1 MNAIPTT
8 ELAVLMLMILL
19 TAILTVYNHRQAAA
33 LRGVERLAQDFVAM
47 QIRDRRRK
55 AQDDIAGHIDPFAW
69 LSKQIN
75 SELDGQPLT
84 VTDAPRVVQEVQAV
98 ELHTSSGVR
107 VIASTAGKAEIM
119 RFDRRLRTNG
129 KKKSAKD
136 RVTSF
141 ASRPLLG
148 NSRWGWGVVTLE
160 RVLSQ
165 NNEFF
170 DLEASAVAER
180 LGLKWDNPSRL
191 WFYVVK
197 R

>member
-19 TAILTVYNHRQAAA
+19 TIILTVYNHRQAAA
-33 LRGVERLAQDFVAM
+33 LRGVERLVQDFVAM

-69 LSKQIN
+69 LSNQVN
-75 SELDGQPLT
+75 AELDGTPLMI
-84 VTDAPRVVQEVQAV
+84 TDAPRVVHEVQAA
-98 ELHTSSGVR
+98 ELHTASGAR
-107 VIASTAGKAEIM
+107 VIVSTSTRAEIM
-119 RFDRRLRTNG
+119 RFDRRLHSG
-129 KKKSAKD
+129 GKKKKSATD

-141 ASRPLLG
+141 ASRPLLNG
-148 NSRWGWGVVTLE
+148 SRWGWGVTTLE
-160 RVLSQ
+160 RVMSQ

-170 DLEASAVAER
+170 DIEANAVAER

-191 WFYVVK
+191 WFYVIK
-197 R
+197 